1 MSVEFYVKYLL
12 SWTERPAGHLDD
24 YEAAQK
30 RVLTMFEQWQMPSSI
45 RILQFLKR
53 VSDFGGY
60 AVIECADPAEIH
72 RLTTAFAMF
81 QYRVEPV
88 LDLADAV
95 VAEMDA
101 VRWRD
106 TLKR

>member
-1 MSVEFYVKYLL
+1 MKYLL
-12 SWTERPAGHLDD
+12 SWVERSAGRPED

-30 RVLTMFEQWQMPSSI
+30 RVLTMFEQWEMPTSI

-53 VSDFGGY
+53 VGDFGGY
-60 AVIECADPAEIH
+60 AVIECAEPAEIH

-95 VAEMDA
+95 VAEKDA

-106 TLKR
+106 ALRR

>member
-1 MSVEFYVKYLL
+1 MKYML
-12 SWTERPAGHLDD
+12 SWTERPAGRSDD
-24 YEAAQK
+24 YEAVQK
-30 RVLTMFEQWQMPSSI
+30 RVLMMFEQWEMPSSI
-45 RILQFLKR
+45 RILQYLKC

-81 QYRVEPV
+81 RYRVEPV
-88 LDLADAV
+88 LDLTGAV
-95 VAEMDA
+95 VAETAA

-106 TLKR
+106 SLKL